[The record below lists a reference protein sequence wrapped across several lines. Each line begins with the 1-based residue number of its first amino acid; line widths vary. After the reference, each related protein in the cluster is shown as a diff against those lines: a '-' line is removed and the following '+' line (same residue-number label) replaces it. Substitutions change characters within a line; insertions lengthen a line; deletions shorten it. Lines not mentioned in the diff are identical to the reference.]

1 MSEQR
6 FRSAIT
12 ATLRHGGA
20 MVSNVEDRAG
30 AGFPDVTAVLNGQV
44 VFVEAKFNKN
54 ALHLVQRFDVRA
66 AQVRWLREAWRAGA
80 NAWLLVKMREGH
92 VYRIRGCD
100 AHLAAKTR
108 PHLLGKLVHM
118 RTCRELWEELVR

>member
-12 ATLRHGGA
+12 AVLRHGGA
-20 MVSNVEDRAG
+20 QVTNVEDRAN
-30 AGFPDVTAVLNGQV
+30 AGFPDVTAILAGEVK
-44 VFVEAKFNKN
+44 FIEAKFNKN
-54 ALHLVQRFDVRA
+54 ALHLAPRFDMRA
-66 AQVRWLREAWRAGA
+66 AQVRWAWAKGA
-80 NAWLLVKMREGH
+80 SAWLLVKMREGH

-100 AHLAAKTR
+100 AHLAAKVR

-118 RTCRELWEELVR
+118 RTCRELWEELQR